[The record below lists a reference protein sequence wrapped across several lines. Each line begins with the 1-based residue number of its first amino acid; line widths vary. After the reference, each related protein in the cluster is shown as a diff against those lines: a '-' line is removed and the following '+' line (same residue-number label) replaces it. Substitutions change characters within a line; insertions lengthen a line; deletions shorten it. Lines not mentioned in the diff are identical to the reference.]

1 VRKAVPT
8 IQQMEAVECGA
19 AGLAMVLAY
28 YGCWVPLEKLRILC
42 GVSRDGS
49 KANNLLK
56 AARYLGMSARGFRK
70 EPAELE
76 NLPTP
81 SIIHWNFNHYVVFE
95 GFKGGRAWIND
106 PASGPRSLSKEELNE
121 SFTGVVLVFEP
132 TAEFK
137 TTTRPGWIKDLLRHL
152 RHSKLGLTFV
162 TLATIML
169 IVPGLVIPTL
179 SKVFIDDVLMAGLED
194 WLLPICIGLFL
205 AALMRMGLIALQQ
218 GYLLRLESKL
228 AITISSRYFE
238 RLLSLPASFFTQ
250 RHAGDLA
257 DRVAAADRI
266 ANLLSGQLASNLF
279 NLLAVFFYAAVMLTY
294 DLLLAAIGISM
305 SGLNIF
311 VLRMVS
317 RRREDLNRNL
327 LTEQAKLSST
337 TVGAISSI
345 ETLKTNGS
353 GDIFQRWA
361 GYQANALVAQQALG
375 AWSIILGVLP
385 ALLTGL
391 TTISILGIGGTKVM
405 DGQLTMGGLV
415 AFQTLLGSFNA
426 PVHGLMD
433 LGAQLQLIKAEM
445 TRVADVFRYPSPET
459 AEDDDGWPTAL
470 EGAIELRNVNFG
482 YNPMDPPLIKDFS
495 LKLEP
500 GSRIALVGGSGS
512 GKSTIGRLIAGLQE
526 PGSGDILYDDHFLQH
541 IPAQVLAKTMSYVDQ
556 DVFLFEGTIR
566 SNLTLWD
573 ESIPDQT
580 ITAALKDAEIHQEIS
595 ARTGQYDASV
605 DEGGNNFSGGQRQR
619 LEIARALLSN
629 PAVLILDEATAALD
643 PVTEQFIDTNIRRRG
658 CACIIIAHRLSTIRD
673 CDEIIVLKE
682 GEAVERG
689 THESLMEA
697 NGEYARLITAQ

>member
-1 VRKAVPT
+1 
-8 IQQMEAVECGA
+8 MEAVECGA

-28 YGCWVPLEKLRILC
+28 YGCWVPLERLRILC

-56 AARYLGMSARGFRK
+56 AARHLGMSARGFRK
-70 EPAELE
+70 EPTELE
-76 NLPTP
+76 SLPTP

-95 GFKGGRAWIND
+95 GFKGDRAWIND

-132 TAEFK
+132 TEEFK
-137 TTTRPGWIKDLLRHL
+137 TTTRPGWVKDLLQHL
-152 RHSKLGLTFV
+152 HHSKLGLAFV

-169 IVPGLVIPTL
+169 IVPGLVIPAL

-194 WLLPICIGLFL
+194 WLLPVCIGLFL
-205 AALMRMGLIALQQ
+205 AALMRTTLIALQQ

-228 AITISSRYFE
+228 AVTISSRYFE
-238 RLLSLPASFFTQ
+238 RLLNLPANFFTQ

-257 DRVAAADRI
+257 SRVAAANQI
-266 ANLLSGQLASNLF
+266 ANLLSGELAGNLF
-279 NLLAVFFYAAVMLTY
+279 NLLAVFFYAAVMMTY
-294 DLLLAAIGISM
+294 DLLLATIGISM
-305 SGLNIF
+305 SIINIF

-345 ETLKTNGS
+345 DTLKTNGS

-361 GYQANALVAQQALG
+361 GYQANALLAQQALG
-375 AWSIILGVLP
+375 TWSIILSVLP

-391 TTISILGIGGTKVM
+391 TTIAILGIGGTKVM

-415 AFQTLLGSFNA
+415 AFQTLLGSFSA
-426 PVHGLMD
+426 PINGLMD

-445 TRVADVFRYPSPET
+445 TRVADVFRYPSPE
-459 AEDDDGWPTAL
+459 APGEDPGWPTAL

-500 GSRIALVGGSGS
+500 GRRIALVGGSGS

-526 PGSGDILYDDHFLQH
+526 PGSGEIFYDGHLLRDI
-541 IPAQVLAKTMSYVDQ
+541 PPQVLAKTMSYVDQ

-573 ESIPDQT
+573 ESIPDQV
-580 ITAALKDAEIHQEIS
+580 ITAALKDAEIHQEIA
-595 ARTGQYDASV
+595 ARTDRYDASV

-619 LEIARALLSN
+619 LEIARALVSN
-629 PAVLILDEATAALD
+629 PAILILDEATAALD

-673 CDEIIVLKE
+673 CDEIIILKE
-682 GEAVERG
+682 GATVERG
-689 THESLMEA
+689 NHESLMQA

>member
-1 VRKAVPT
+1 MRRAAPT

-28 YGCWVPLEKLRILC
+28 YGCWVPLEKLRVLC

-49 KANNLLK
+49 KASNLLK
-56 AARYLGMSARGFRK
+56 AARHLGMSARGFRK
-70 EPAELE
+70 EPGELE
-76 NLPTP
+76 GLPTP

-106 PASGPRSLSKEELNE
+106 PASGPRSISKEELNE
-121 SFTGVVLVFEP
+121 SFTGVVLAFEP

-137 TTTRPGWIKDLLRHL
+137 RTTRPGWIKDLLQHL
-152 RHSKLGLTFV
+152 RYSKRGLAFV

-205 AALMRMGLIALQQ
+205 AALMQTALIALQQ

-228 AITISSRYFE
+228 AITISGRYFE
-238 RLLSLPASFFTQ
+238 RLLSLPVSFFTQ
-250 RHAGDLA
+250 RHPGDLA
-257 DRVAAADRI
+257 DRVAAADRV
-266 ANLLSGQLASNLF
+266 ASLLSGQLASNLF
-279 NLLAVFFYAAVMLTY
+279 NLLAVVFYAAVMVTY

-305 SGLNIF
+305 SVINIF

-337 TVGAISSI
+337 TVGAIFSIDALKADGSS
-345 ETLKTNGS
+345 
-353 GDIFQRWA
+353 DIFERWA
-361 GYQANALVAQQALG
+361 GYQANTLVAQQALG
-375 AWSIILGVLP
+375 AWSIILSVLP
-385 ALLTGL
+385 ALLAGL
-391 TTISILGIGGTKVM
+391 TTVAILGIGGTRVM
-405 DGQLTMGGLV
+405 DGALTMGGLV
-415 AFQTLLGSFNA
+415 AFQTLLGSFSA
-426 PVHGLMD
+426 PVNGLLD
-433 LGAQLQLIKAEM
+433 LGAQLQLIKADM
-445 TRVADVFRYPSPET
+445 ARVADVFRYPSPERR
-459 AEDDDGWPTAL
+459 EDDEGWPTAL

-482 YNPMDPPLIKDFS
+482 YSPLDPPLIKDFS

-500 GSRIALVGGSGS
+500 GRRIALVGGSGS

-526 PGSGDILYDDHFLQH
+526 PSSGEILYDNHPLQD
-541 IPAQVLAKTMSYVDQ
+541 IPPQVFAKTMSYVDQ

-573 ESIPDQT
+573 ESMPDQI

-595 ARTGQYDASV
+595 ARTGRYDAPV

-619 LEIARALLSN
+619 LEIARALASN

-673 CDEIIVLKE
+673 CDEIIILKE

-697 NGEYARLITAQ
+697 NGEYAHLITAQ